1 MKRLA
6 ILGAAGTIGQRSRQK
21 LLERTNRPL
30 VLYARRATE
39 RLHEID
45 AARETII
52 DGNFLDLG
60 RLVRALQGCQS
71 VFLTDIHDPRAT
83 LRVIEAMK
91 LAEVNQ
97 LISVAPEERLCTSEA
112 LKQLADLTAPFL
124 APEKHQLLLQP
135 KKSLN
140 VLPIDRRLRVGCSL
154 CSFAINGRMPV
165 TARGMARSSRRRNAC
180 DASLLYSLKPVH
192 L

>member
-6 ILGAAGTIGQRSRQK
+6 ILGAAGTIGQRSWQK

-52 DGNFLDLG
+52 DGDFLDLG

-91 LAEVNQ
+91 LAQVNQ
-97 LISVAPEERLCTSEA
+97 LISVAPEKRLCTSAA

-124 APEKHQLLLQP
+124 APEKHQLLLQQ
-135 KKSLN
+135 K
-140 VLPIDRRLRVGCSL
+140 VR
-154 CSFAINGRMPV
+154 F
-165 TARGMARSSRRRNAC
+165 
-180 DASLLYSLKPVH
+180 VH
-192 L
+192 LPSMEECMLQPGGWQEAVAEEMLAMYHCYTA